1 MILNNK
7 PYTLDRIVRIGIAAG
22 LLWGLIWLLGYL
34 SEVLIPFAV
43 ALLLAYLINPFVL
56 LVQKK
61 VPNRVFAVF
70 ISLFAVLA
78 SVAILAWL
86 LIPMIV
92 ADIANMGRI
101 LTDFVND
108 SDLAEQA
115 AQRLPPH
122 IWEAIKDFMAS
133 NDVRDFFRTDNFC
146 KICESIARKVLPG
159 AWGLLTGTASF
170 IMGLVGLAVIG
181 LYLIFLL
188 LDYEKVK
195 QGWKNMLPP
204 AYQEATMAFVGDFQ
218 SAMNRYFRAQAEV
231 ASIVGILFVV
241 GFWFID
247 LPMGVLLGLLI
258 GILNMVPYLQ
268 IIGLIPAFLLALVHA
283 VETGSSFWV
292 TLGLTGS
299 VFVVVQIIQ
308 DTVLVPRIMGR
319 VTGFSPAIILLSLSI
334 WGKLLG
340 FFGLIIA
347 LPMTCLLLA
356 YYRRFLTHQF
366 ECAPGPLA
374 KHVEKDHR
382 QG

>member
-1 MILNNK
+1 MILDNK

-34 SEVLIPFAV
+34 SAVLIPFAV
-43 ALLLAYLINPFVL
+43 ALLLAYLINPLVL
-56 LVQKK
+56 LVQRK

-86 LIPMIV
+86 LVPMIV
-92 ADIANMGRI
+92 ADVANMGRI

-115 AQRLPPH
+115 ASRLPPH

-133 NDVRDFFRTDNFC
+133 NDVRDFFRTDNFW

-195 QGWKNMLPP
+195 QGWKDMLPP
-204 AYQEATMAFVGDFQ
+204 AYQEATMAFVSDFQ
-218 SAMNRYFRAQAEV
+218 LAMNRYFRAQAEV
-231 ASIVGILFVV
+231 ASIVGILFAV
-241 GFWFID
+241 GFWLID
-247 LPMGVLLGLLI
+247 LPMGILLGLLI

-292 TLGLTGS
+292 ALGLTGS
-299 VFVVVQIIQ
+299 VFVVVQTIQ
-308 DTVLVPRIMGR
+308 DTVLVPKIMGR

-340 FFGLIIA
+340 FFGLLIA

-356 YYRRFLTHQF
+356 YYRRFLTHQS
-366 ECAPGPLA
+366 ECTPEPLA
-374 KHVEKDHR
+374 KYVEEDHR
-382 QG
+382 QE

>member
-1 MILNNK
+1 MILDKK

-34 SEVLIPFAV
+34 SAVLIPFAV
-43 ALLLAYLINPFVL
+43 ALLLAYLINPLVL
-56 LVQKK
+56 LVQRK
-61 VPNRVFAVF
+61 VPSRVIAVF
-70 ISLFAVLA
+70 ISLFAVLG
-78 SVAILAWL
+78 SVTILAWL

-133 NDVRDFFRTDNFC
+133 NDIRNFFRTDNFW
-146 KICESIARKVLPG
+146 KISESIARKVLPG

-204 AYQEATMAFVGDFQ
+204 AYQEATMAFVSDFQ

-268 IIGLIPAFLLALVHA
+268 IIGLIPAFLLALIHA
-283 VETGSSFWV
+283 VETGSSFW
-292 TLGLTGS
+292 LAIGLTGS
-299 VFVVVQIIQ
+299 VFVVVQTIQ
-308 DTVLVPRIMGR
+308 DTLLVPKIMGR

-340 FFGLIIA
+340 FFGLLIA

-356 YYRRFLTHQF
+356 YYRRFLTHQS
-366 ECAPGPLA
+366 ECAPESLA
-374 KHVEKDHR
+374 KYVEEDHR
-382 QG
+382 QE

>member
-1 MILNNK
+1 MILDNK

-22 LLWGLIWLLGYL
+22 LLWGLIWFLGYL

-43 ALLLAYLINPFVL
+43 ALLLAYLINPLVL
-56 LVQKK
+56 LVQRK

-78 SVAILAWL
+78 FVAILAWL

-133 NDVRDFFRTDNFC
+133 NDVRNFFRTDNFW
-146 KICESIARKVLPG
+146 KISESIARKVLPG

-195 QGWKNMLPP
+195 QGWKDMLPP
-204 AYQEATMAFVGDFQ
+204 AYQEATMAFVSDFQ
-218 SAMNRYFRAQAEV
+218 LAMNRYFRAQAEV
-231 ASIVGILFVV
+231 ASIVGIMFTV
-241 GFWFID
+241 GFWLID
-247 LPMGVLLGLLI
+247 LPMGILLGLLI

-299 VFVVVQIIQ
+299 VFVVVQTIQ
-308 DTVLVPRIMGR
+308 DTVLVPKIMGR

-356 YYRRFLTHQF
+356 YYRRFLTHQS
-366 ECAPGPLA
+366 ECAPEPLA
-374 KHVEKDHR
+374 KYVEKDHR
-382 QG
+382 QE

>member
-1 MILNNK
+1 VILDKK
-7 PYTLDRIVRIGIAAG
+7 PYTFDRIVRIGITAG

-43 ALLLAYLINPFVL
+43 ALLLAYLINPLVL

-78 SVAILAWL
+78 FVAVLAWL
-86 LIPMIV
+86 LIPMIIS
-92 ADIANMGRI
+92 DIANMGRI

-115 AQRLPPH
+115 AKRLPPH
-122 IWEAIKDFMAS
+122 IWEAIKDFMTTH
-133 NDVRDFFRTDNFC
+133 DVRDFFRTDNFW
-146 KICESIARKVLPG
+146 KISESIARKVLPG

-195 QGWKNMLPP
+195 QGWKDMLPP
-204 AYQEATMAFVGDFQ
+204 AYQEATMAFVSDFQ
-218 SAMNRYFRAQAEV
+218 LAMNRYFRAQAEV
-231 ASIVGILFVV
+231 ASIVGILFAV
-241 GFWFID
+241 GFWLID
-247 LPMGVLLGLLI
+247 LPMGILLGLLI

-292 TLGLTGS
+292 ALGLTGS
-299 VFVVVQIIQ
+299 VFVVVQTIQ
-308 DTVLVPRIMGR
+308 DTVLVPKIMGR

-334 WGKLLG
+334 WSKLLG
-340 FFGLIIA
+340 FFGLLIA

-356 YYRRFLTHQF
+356 YYRRFLTHQS
-366 ECAPGPLA
+366 GL
-374 KHVEKDHR
+374 HT
-382 QG
+382 